1 MSHAE
6 SLSVPPQPAS
16 GDLPVVVIGGGPVG
30 MRVAQ
35 ELVRRGRPVLVLSAE
50 PHQPYNRVR
59 LTPLLGG
66 DVQFGDITLPPLND
80 PAGRATCLTG
90 KRVVDIDRDEHLVRT
105 ADGALY
111 PYAQL
116 ILATGSRAFVPG
128 IPGRDLAGVFTFR
141 TAEDTSALLARSISA
156 RRVAVI
162 GGGLLGLEAARGMR
176 RRGAQVSVIEHET
189 HPMPRQLDGE
199 AGALLTAKIA
209 DLGVDIR
216 CSTAVREIYGTH
228 KVEGLRLSDGSEI
241 PCDTV
246 IICTG
251 VRANT
256 QLAQDAGL
264 PFHNGIIV
272 NDLLQTRDP
281 DVYAVGECIEH
292 NGRLYGLVGPGFAQ
306 ADIAAAV
313 ICGEDARFLGAA
325 PATKLKVIGAE
336 VFSAGEVEQL
346 DQQVGVV
353 SHIWRGDG
361 VYRRIFLHRGRLV
374 GAVAIGGWDQASR
387 VQDAVQEGRVVYPW
401 MVHRFRR
408 TGALWIDEDLAP
420 SDMPDT
426 AILCNCT
433 GVTAGQLRGAK
444 ARGADSVPDLS
455 METGAGSV
463 CGTCQPLLEEFLDG
477 DAPPNPVALW
487 KALLGFSGVALLAAA
502 LPLLIGNVPLP
513 ESFEADSLRQ
523 WLWRDNIVKQ
533 WSGFILLGIT
543 ATALLIGLRKRF
555 RWTDRLGIYD
565 GWRLVHI
572 GVGLLAVAGLYA
584 HTGFSLGHNL
594 NFALGAFYVA
604 TLIFGAI
611 AGLATGGDHELR
623 ARHIGTSRK
632 PPRRLPTWIHILA
645 VWPVPVLI
653 LVHVLTSYA
662 F

>member
-6 SLSVPPQPAS
+6 FISPSPFPDTQ
-16 GDLPVVVIGGGPVG
+16 DRPVVVIGGGPVG

-35 ELVRRGRPVLVLSAE
+35 ELIRHGRAVTVLSAE
-50 PHQPYNRVR
+50 PHKPYNRVR

-66 DVQFGDITLPPLND
+66 DVQFGDIELPDLSD

-90 KRVVDIDRDEHLVRT
+90 KYVVEIDRDEHIVRT
-105 ADGALY
+105 ADGSLY

-116 ILATGSRAFVPG
+116 ILATGSQAFVPG
-128 IPGRDLAGVFTFR
+128 IPGRDLPGVYTFR

-189 HPMPRQLDGE
+189 HPMPRQLDAE
-199 AGALLTAKIA
+199 AGALLSAKIA

-216 CSTAVREIYGTH
+216 SSTAVREIFGEH
-228 KVEGLRLSDGSEI
+228 KVEALRLSDGSEI
-241 PCDTV
+241 ACDTV

-256 QLAQDAGL
+256 QLAQKAGL
-264 PFHNGIIV
+264 PFHNGILV
-272 NDLLQTRDP
+272 NDRLQTRDP
-281 DVYAVGECIEH
+281 DIYAVGECIEH
-292 NGRLYGLVGPGFAQ
+292 DGRLYGLVGPGFAQ
-306 ADIAAAV
+306 ADVAAAV
-313 ICGEDARFLGAA
+313 IAGEDASFTGAA

-346 DQQVGVV
+346 DQQIGVV
-353 SHIWRGDG
+353 SHIWRDDG
-361 VYRRIFLHRGRLV
+361 QYRRIFVHRGRLV
-374 GAVAIGGWDQASR
+374 GAIAIGGWPQASR
-387 VQDAVQEGRVVYPW
+387 VQDAVQDHRVVYPW
-401 MVHRFRR
+401 MIHRFRR
-408 TGALWIDEDLAP
+408 TGLLWIDEDIAP
-420 SDMPDT
+420 ADMPDT

-433 GVTAGQLRGAK
+433 GVTAGQLRA
-444 ARGADSVPDLS
+444 ARGKGADSIPDLS

-463 CGTCQPLLEEFLDG
+463 CGTCQPLLEDFLDG
-477 DAPPNPVALW
+477 DAPPKPVALW
-487 KALLGFSGVALLAAA
+487 KPLLGFSGIALLAAA
-502 LPLLIGNVPLP
+502 LPLLVGNVPLP
-513 ESFEADSLRQ
+513 ESFGADSLRQ

-555 RWTDRLGIYD
+555 RWTDRLGGYD

-572 GVGLLAVAGLYA
+572 GIGLLAVAGLYA
-584 HTGFSLGHNL
+584 HTGFSLGYNL
-594 NFALGAFYVA
+594 NFALGAFFAA
-604 TLIFGAI
+604 TLVLGAI

-632 PPRRLPTWIHILA
+632 PPRRLPTWLHILA